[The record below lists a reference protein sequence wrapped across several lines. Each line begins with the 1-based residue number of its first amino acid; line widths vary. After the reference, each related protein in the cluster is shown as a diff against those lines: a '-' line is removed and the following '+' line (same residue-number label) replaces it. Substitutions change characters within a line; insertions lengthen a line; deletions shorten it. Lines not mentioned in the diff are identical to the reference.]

1 MDPKRQD
8 DKSQKNAADS
18 TIKDLPEQDKTST
31 ENEQD
36 ENVKG
41 GMLPP
46 HRRAALE

>member
-8 DKSQKNAADS
+8 DKSQKSASDNS
-18 TIKDLPEQDKTST
+18 IKDLPEQDKTST
-31 ENEQD
+31 ETEQD

-46 HRRAALE
+46 ARRAALE